1 MTLLRLALLLCLAS
15 CATQNGVEGSRPAKA
30 PPSTS
35 REECLFMSVV
45 ADWATV
51 DEQRFLIY
59 GPGRRNVYL
68 AQLTLPTPDLRYG
81 LQLKLI
87 DGDRNGRICGFG
99 SDAVEFDNAVFPG
112 RILIRS
118 LQQIDAAEAAVLLA
132 TAKSKSKSKSKPV
145 PAAAPARE

>member
-1 MTLLRLALLLCLAS
+1 MLRLALLVCLAG
-15 CATQNGVEGSRPAKA
+15 CAAESAIDDSRPAKA

-51 DEQRFLIY
+51 DERRFLIY

-68 AQLTLPTPDLRYG
+68 AQLALPTPDLRYG

-87 DGDRNGRICGFG
+87 DGDRNGRICGFS
-99 SDAVEFDNAVFPG
+99 SDAVEFDNAVIPG

-118 LQQIDAAEAAVLLA
+118 LQQIDAVEAAALVA
-132 TAKSKSKSKSKPV
+132 AAKSKSKQALPT
-145 PAAAPARE
+145 APARE